1 MATLPFLHVR
11 NLRLGSRGSSCCS
24 ICDKLAPKRTRS
36 PSTVLSVPAVRVS
49 AGMYESLLQKP
60 WNSGSW
66 RHAQAMLMSMVDQR
80 IPDQIGF
87 NACLS
92 TYAAAGLWALSL
104 QLLNT
109 MSCCRFAPETRLS
122 TTNLF
127 DLIPSVAIWTI
138 CWLPNMTEL
147 PGCFLTELRHQRLQR

>member
-1 MATLPFLHVR
+1 MRQAGTKTNEITF
-11 NLRLGSRGSSCCS
+11 NSA
-24 ICDKLAPKRTRS
+24 I
-36 PSTVLSVPAVRVS
+36 STCR
-49 AGMYESLLQKP
+49 
-60 WNSGSW
+60 SW

-109 MSCCRFAPETRLS
+109 MSCCRFAPDVFSRSSVISACRDEWY
-122 TTNLF
+122 
-127 DLIPSVAIWTI
+127 VAIDALDDAGLASI
-138 CWLPNMTEL
+138 V
-147 PGCFLTELRHQRLQR
+147 